1 VDRVLAVDI
10 TDKLKDL
17 NGPLNE
23 VMVAI
28 EKITD
33 VEQRRTFRRTMA
45 GVVATIYTEIQIPI
59 GTAFPDLLPDGDDL
73 NKTL

>member
-1 VDRVLAVDI
+1 VDRVLAVEI
-10 TDKLKDL
+10 TDKLKGL

-33 VEQRRTFRRTMA
+33 VEQRKTLRRTMA
-45 GVVATIYTEIQIPI
+45 GVVATIYTEIQTPI
-59 GTAFPDLLPDGDDL
+59 GTAFPDLLPDSDDL
-73 NKTL
+73 NKTV